1 MSKTAIFEKLKA
13 MVADQLAIEPS
24 EIKEDTEIIK
34 GLNADSLD
42 LVEMLMN
49 VEEEWGIEVDD
60 AEVPGL
66 VVVGDV
72 VKLIADKI

>member
-1 MSKTAIFEKLKA
+1 MANTAIFEKLKT
-13 MVADQLAIEPS
+13 MVAEQLAIETT

-49 VEEEWGIEVDD
+49 VEEEWGIEVEDE
-60 AEVPGL
+60 EVADL
-66 VVVGDV
+66 VLVGDV
-72 VKLIADKI
+72 VKLIAKKI